1 MAIDYAGASLRELLA
16 LDAAGWQALL
26 SADAGRALPALRLMA
41 RHGVP
46 RAQAILGQ
54 RLLGAD
60 AGEAVHWFRQ
70 AADNDDAD
78 AMNMLGRCHEHGW
91 GMASD
96 ARMAVYWYR
105 LAAQRGLDWGMYNLA
120 NLMMSGSGTAA
131 DRRGALALY
140 RQAAALG
147 HAKAINII
155 GRFHEEGWEMAKDEQ
170 QALALYRQ
178 ATEGGDF
185 RGSFNYGRLLAERG
199 MTGEACAALRRIP
212 AVSTPAFLRNVHGWL
227 TAHALPE
234 LRALAAE
241 PAFAAAGSA

>member
-1 MAIDYAGASLRELLA
+1 MAPNHAGASRRALLA

-54 RLLGAD
+54 RLLEVD

-70 AADNDDAD
+70 AAGNDDAD

-91 GMASD
+91 GLAADMQ
-96 ARMAVYWYR
+96 MAVYWYR

-120 NLMMSGSGTAA
+120 NLMMNGSGTPSN
-131 DRRGALALY
+131 RRGALLLY

-147 HAKAINII
+147 HAKAVNII
-155 GRFHEEGWEMAKDEQ
+155 GRFHEEGWEMEKDQEQ
-170 QALALYRQ
+170 AFALYRQ
-178 ATEGGDF
+178 ASIGGDF
-185 RGSFNYGRLLAERG
+185 RGSFNYGRLLAARG
-199 MTGEACAALRRIP
+199 MTGEACRTLRGIAA
-212 AVSTPAFLRNVHGWL
+212 ASTPAFLRNVQGWL
-227 TAHALPE
+227 AAHALPE

-241 PAFAAAGSA
+241 PVFAAGASA